1 VVAGGRRASRPAGRH
16 AHVSSGGLADVRRQE
31 EHLDPI
37 ADGKALPRLPS
48 SDDAFED
55 DDDGPPT
62 PKAPVTGLPSLFEP
76 ASLPPP
82 DVEKR
87 LPTDKTLPR
96 DKALPANLPRLLLAL
111 RYAFQAQEQ
120 ALYAELLRTPS
131 SSLNDARRAFRH
143 AARAAQRR
151 LQAWQDKHLP
161 FRALSAPE
169 PSWWAPRCHAVPG
182 GSVLVHE
189 DDWGSIIAFTLSA
202 GDYAREL
209 ALLGA
214 GRPASQASTLAP
226 PSPLPSPAPT
236 SKLSYFVAP
245 FRTGPRLDPDADDA
259 GWHEPEPC
267 SSVISR
273 KQHPRDPTYL
283 LSLRDVLL
291 HKRAADGPSSAMV
304 GGAGLPL
311 SVRARPAVEVSMQT
325 AGGEL
330 TDAPAADQLL
340 HELEDAADAGSAPA
354 SSYLASSFA
363 SASDFVETHI
373 RRGKLASFASVS
385 EDGATHET
393 ASEASEHTVEADPPE
408 KPSSLSSNPPD
419 AHAHTITSSLTNAM
433 RLMLGAG
440 SPRAAAPASAHA
452 HHALLSADPGAIDER
467 PHLKYDFT
475 VGKIRFS
482 CTAYYAKQFDVL
494 RRKCGMEDTFVKSM
508 QQSANW
514 SAEGGKRSVVASHA
528 VRHVT
533 HECLAASRTSG

>member
-1 VVAGGRRASRPAGRH
+1 
-16 AHVSSGGLADVRRQE
+16 
-31 EHLDPI
+31 
-37 ADGKALPRLPS
+37 
-48 SDDAFED
+48 
-55 DDDGPPT
+55 
-62 PKAPVTGLPSLFEP
+62 VTGLPSLFEP
-76 ASLPPP
+76 GSLPPP

-120 ALYAELLRTPS
+120 ALYAELLRTPAAA
-131 SSLNDARRAFRH
+131 LNDARRAFRH

-151 LQAWQDKHLP
+151 LQAWQDKHVP
-161 FRALSAPE
+161 RAQALSAPE

-214 GRPASQASTLAP
+214 GRPASQASAVASTLAP
-226 PSPLPSPAPT
+226 SVAPSPLPSPAPV

-304 GGAGLPL
+304 GGQGSLGTSASLPM
-311 SVRARPAVEVSMQT
+311 SVRAKPAVEVSMQA
-325 AGGEL
+325 AGGEVAG
-330 TDAPAADQLL
+330 APGEAAADRLL
-340 HELEDAADAGSAPA
+340 HELEDAAEAGSAPA

-363 SASDFVETHI
+363 SASEFVETHI
-373 RRGKLASFASVS
+373 RRGKLASFASASAS
-385 EDGATHET
+385 EDGRASDT
-393 ASEASEHTVEADPPE
+393 ASDASEHTVEADPPE
-408 KPSSLSSNPPD
+408 KASSLSSDPPD
-419 AHAHTITSSLTNAM
+419 AHTNTITSSLTNAM

-514 SAEGGKRSVVASHA
+514 SAEGGKRSVVAKHA
-528 VRHVT
+528 VRHVA
-533 HECLAASRTSG
+533 HE